1 MQTAMRR
8 DKTLRRQTIVTLHP
22 SALPSFTPRAR
33 TLGAMSALA
42 AVAMTI
48 VSIATPPAA
57 HAAEPVVPKSIRMVV
72 PFPPSGSNDVFARL
86 LSEKLSTRLKVTA
99 IVDNKPGA
107 GGAIGAEFVARSAP
121 DGATLLV
128 TSSTLTAN
136 AAVQPKLNYDP
147 VKSFAPV
154 AMLASGPMVV
164 AVAEKSPYKTVGQLV
179 AAARKDRGA
188 INYGSAGIGSI
199 NQMASELLA
208 GDSGS
213 EFTHVPYK
221 GISNA
226 LTDLIA
232 GQVQFV
238 IASFPSVAGQVKG
251 GKVRALAVTS
261 PTRSKFAPQWP
272 TVAEAVPNYSAEL
285 WWGVFAPAGTP
296 QALVDR
302 INAEIRDIIATPE
315 MREIFAREGAEPSA
329 MTAAQFADHIRAD
342 TARWKQVAKAR
353 HITAD

>member
-1 MQTAMRR
+1 M
-8 DKTLRRQTIVTLHP
+8 LRRRPMTMDAVATKTSGDNVVTLHRQR
-22 SALPSFTPRAR
+22 PRIRATVR
-33 TLGAMSALA
+33 SSLSLAVACA
-42 AVAMTI
+42 AVAL
-48 VSIATPPAA
+48 SAAAPA
-57 HAAEPVVPKSIRMVV
+57 HAAEPVVPKTIRMVV

-86 LSEKLSTRLKVTA
+86 VSEKLSKKLGVTA

-136 AAVQPKLNYDP
+136 AAVQPKTSYDV

-154 AMLASGPMVV
+154 AMLASGPMVL
-164 AVAEKSPYKTVGQLV
+164 AVSDKSPYKTVADLV
-179 AAARKDRGA
+179 AAAKKDKGA
-188 INYGSAGIGSI
+188 INYGSSGVGSI

-208 GDSGS
+208 GDSGI

-238 IASFPSVAGQVKG
+238 IASFPSVAVQVKG
-251 GKVRALAVTS
+251 GKVRALGVTS
-261 PTRSKFAPQWP
+261 PARSRFAPQWP
-272 TVAEAVPNYSAEL
+272 SVAETVPNYSAEL

-296 QALVDR
+296 QPLIDKL
-302 INAEIRDIIATPE
+302 NAEIRDIIATPE
-315 MREIFAREGAEPSA
+315 MREIFAREGAEPSS
-329 MTAAQFADHIRAD
+329 MTAPQFAEHIRRD
-342 TARWKQVAKAR
+342 SARWKQVAKAR
-353 HITAD
+353 NITAD

>member
-1 MQTAMRR
+1 MRR
-8 DKTLRRQTIVTLHP
+8 DKNDLETITVTP
-22 SALPSFTPRAR
+22 PRFTPRAIAA
-33 TLGAMSALA
+33 TFAAAFATAILSVAAL
-42 AVAMTI
+42 
-48 VSIATPPAA
+48 PAA
-57 HAAEPVVPKSIRMVV
+57 HAAEPAVPKTIRMVV

-86 LSEKLSTRLKVTA
+86 LSERLATRLKVTA

-107 GGAIGAEFVARSAP
+107 GGAIGAEFVARAAP

-136 AAVQPKLNYDP
+136 AAVQPRMSYDP
-147 VKSFAPV
+147 VRSFAPV
-154 AMLASGPMVV
+154 AMLASGPMVL
-164 AVAEKSPYKTVGQLV
+164 AVAEKSPYKTVDQLV
-179 AAARKDRGA
+179 AAARRAPGA

-208 GDSGS
+208 GDSGTD
-213 EFTHVPYK
+213 FTHVPYK

-261 PTRSKFAPQWP
+261 PARTKFAPQWP
-272 TVAEAVPNYSAEL
+272 AVAETVPNYSTEL

-296 QALVDR
+296 PALVDKL
-302 INAEIRDIIATPE
+302 NAEIRDIIATPE
-315 MREIFAREGAEPSA
+315 MRETFAREGAEPSA
-329 MTAAQFADHIRAD
+329 MTAAQFSDHIRKD

-353 HITAD
+353 NITAE